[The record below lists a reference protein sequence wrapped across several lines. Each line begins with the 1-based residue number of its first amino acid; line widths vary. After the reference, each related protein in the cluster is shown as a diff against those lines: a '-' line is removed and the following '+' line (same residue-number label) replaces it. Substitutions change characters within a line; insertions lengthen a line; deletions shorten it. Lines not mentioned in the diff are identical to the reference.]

1 MKNKLIILIMLLPL
15 VLTFVVFSMSSYAS
29 LKADVAV
36 CGVEIELD
44 DFVTLNQDNSSYLTV
59 NANVQPS
66 GATNKQVKYECEK
79 LSLSDNVTWTIL
91 ENGRINFSGY
101 GKVKVKVTTVDG
113 NYSDSIIVFVTSS
126 SLIDFT
132 LISSSENVKIGDNFS
147 LSYRLYPL
155 DSSLTS
161 VRYTSSNPSVI
172 EVSSV
177 GECKAKKEGTAVI
190 TVTITSGEKTLTKTK
205 SITVEGMGENE
216 VALINGKNEAE
227 EKTLATSHSFVA
239 SVNLNLLNENATI
252 NDFNFLY
259 DSNHINNFELNYS
272 ISNNLLE
279 YECNLSFNEEFYGKS
294 TVTLCYLASPIAS
307 IVVERAEFLT
317 KSDCDFSMLNDFV
330 AMGTRGYFSI
340 SHPSDD
346 RAYFE
351 ISSSSK
357 DILQISQSGE
367 SIMYN
372 AKNEGKVI
380 VTATCY
386 YGSEVKFTLSKEVS
400 VVKVYSSFYFN
411 EGVKDYY
418 INYKAPFTLGNE
430 CVINGEIVSSS
441 YELNVMADGV
451 KARNDVISYSVS
463 DSSIA
468 TLSGNVLTVLKEG
481 KVTVTAQ
488 NVYGTQT
495 GITTSASVVIN
506 CVLGVNVDSYSSLV
520 TATESGK
527 QVVLTSNIMLG
538 EKVLTR
544 KGDGSGILVENAG
557 SILAS
562 SVKQIDTTS
571 DWTYYKNNG
580 YTTPPQVN
588 YIIEFKNNVYGNGY
602 SISGE
607 YITNIIDSTL
617 SPYSCAV
624 FTGPL
629 NLVSLTNV
637 ASVKAQDNIVFLIR
651 KDNVTIYNTELRGC
665 DGENIDDLNK
675 LNYIGTVLEIMGNN
689 VSIVGCNIL
698 NGRNCVRVFG
708 SYDSSDKVI
717 SVNITQCSIRYA
729 REFLIKMGSNKY
741 ILGDI
746 TSGTTTEEQYQL
758 ASPKLGSYNH
768 LESNL
773 GDSNFVNEYVKTYVN
788 LSDSMLMTSG
798 VFAIGMECKFAGIC
812 LDGAPYN
819 SWDLD
824 GSGWDDLA
832 GTSYASVLNLSGDV
846 RIYDWKKVSGID
858 SSTLIEVE
866 GNDSHGLLF
875 DIAGIIDTASNSN
888 ENIVSYYNNEK
899 YIHGGIVLYGGG
911 KNYSEV
917 VNTAG
922 TFNNYSIGFEAIE
935 DERQRSIMTAAA
947 GKEKFKFYSYNESLF
962 SVERQ
967 MYEVS
972 SGEAYNFFIK

>member
-1 MKNKLIILIMLLPL
+1 M
-15 VLTFVVFSMSSYAS
+15 
-29 LKADVAV
+29 
-36 CGVEIELD
+36 
-44 DFVTLNQDNSSYLTV
+44 
-59 NANVQPS
+59 
-66 GATNKQVKYECEK
+66 
-79 LSLSDNVTWTIL
+79 
-91 ENGRINFSGY
+91 
-101 GKVKVKVTTVDG
+101 
-113 NYSDSIIVFVTSS
+113 
-126 SLIDFT
+126 
-132 LISSSENVKIGDNFS
+132 
-147 LSYRLYPL
+147 
-155 DSSLTS
+155 
-161 VRYTSSNPSVI
+161 
-172 EVSSV
+172 
-177 GECKAKKEGTAVI
+177 
-190 TVTITSGEKTLTKTK
+190 
-205 SITVEGMGENE
+205 
-216 VALINGKNEAE
+216 
-227 EKTLATSHSFVA
+227 
-239 SVNLNLLNENATI
+239 
-252 NDFNFLY
+252 
-259 DSNHINNFELNYS
+259 
-272 ISNNLLE
+272 
-279 YECNLSFNEEFYGKS
+279 
-294 TVTLCYLASPIAS
+294 
-307 IVVERAEFLT
+307 
-317 KSDCDFSMLNDFV
+317 
-330 AMGTRGYFSI
+330 
-340 SHPSDD
+340 
-346 RAYFE
+346 
-351 ISSSSK
+351 
-357 DILQISQSGE
+357 
-367 SIMYN
+367 
-372 AKNEGKVI
+372 
-380 VTATCY
+380 
-386 YGSEVKFTLSKEVS
+386 
-400 VVKVYSSFYFN
+400 
-411 EGVKDYY
+411 
-418 INYKAPFTLGNE
+418 
-430 CVINGEIVSSS
+430 
-441 YELNVMADGV
+441 
-451 KARNDVISYSVS
+451 
-463 DSSIA
+463 
-468 TLSGNVLTVLKEG
+468 
-481 KVTVTAQ
+481 
-488 NVYGTQT
+488 
-495 GITTSASVVIN
+495 
-506 CVLGVNVDSYSSLV
+506 
-520 TATESGK
+520 
-527 QVVLTSNIMLG
+527 
-538 EKVLTR
+538 
-544 KGDGSGILVENAG
+544 
-557 SILAS
+557 
-562 SVKQIDTTS
+562 
-571 DWTYYKNNG
+571 
-580 YTTPPQVN
+580 
-588 YIIEFKNNVYGNGY
+588 
-602 SISGE
+602 
-607 YITNIIDSTL
+607 
-617 SPYSCAV
+617 

-629 NLVSLTNV
+629 NLVSLTNI

-773 GDSNFVNEYVKTYVN
+773 SDSNFVNEYVKTYVN

-866 GNDSHGLLF
+866 GDDSHGLLF

-947 GKEKFKFYSYNESLF
+947 GKEKFKFYSYNESVF

-967 MYEVS
+967 MYEIS